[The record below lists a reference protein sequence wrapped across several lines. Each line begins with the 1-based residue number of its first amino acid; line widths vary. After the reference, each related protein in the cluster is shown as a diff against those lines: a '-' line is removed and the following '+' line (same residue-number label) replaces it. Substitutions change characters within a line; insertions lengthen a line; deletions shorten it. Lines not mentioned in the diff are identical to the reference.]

1 MPGSA
6 KAGSALGKQG
16 KYDEVIKAYEEAI
29 RLDPKLAMAWYNKG
43 NALDDLGKYYEAIK
57 AYDEAIRL
65 DPNDVA
71 AWASTMRL
79 SKPMMRLS
87 S

>member
-16 KYDEVIKAYEEAI
+16 KCDEVIKAYEEAI

-43 NALDDLGKYYEAIK
+43 VALDALGKTTEAN
-57 AYDEAIRL
+57 AAFTEAKEQGY
-65 DPNDVA
+65 
-71 AWASTMRL
+71 SE
-79 SKPMMRLS
+79 
-87 S
+87 